1 MIITLEFEWK
11 QEWLPR
17 VSDDLV
23 FKCVISFQELRL
35 LTWINF
41 NASMNE

>member
-11 QEWLPR
+11 QDWLPR

-23 FKCVISFQELRL
+23 FKCVIYFQGLCL

-41 NASMNE
+41 NASMDK